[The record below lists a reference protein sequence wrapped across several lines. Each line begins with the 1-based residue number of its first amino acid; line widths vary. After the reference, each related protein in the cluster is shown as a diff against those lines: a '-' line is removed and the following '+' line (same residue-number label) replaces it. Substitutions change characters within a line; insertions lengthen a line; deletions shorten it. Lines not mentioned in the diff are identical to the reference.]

1 MRAMTSRASLFFLQ
15 GTTPTK
21 GWPMQGKMLW
31 FNEEKEHGFILTDEG
46 ERLYVHRDGFSPG
59 EIPVGRCAHLAVQ
72 FEVVEE
78 NGERMAS
85 GVSAISKDP
94 SPRARRRGASRAAS

>member
-1 MRAMTSRASLFFLQ
+1 
-15 GTTPTK
+15 
-21 GWPMQGKMLW
+21 MQGKMLW
-31 FNEEKEHGFILTDEG
+31 FNEEKEHGFILTDED

-85 GVSAISKDP
+85 GVSVISKDP
-94 SPRARRRGASRAAS
+94 SPRAPRRGASRAAACRPRWQRRKSFYARAALVCS

>member
-1 MRAMTSRASLFFLQ
+1 MRAIVRASLFLAGIDFEERL
-15 GTTPTK
+15 TT
-21 GWPMQGKMLW
+21 MQGKMLW
-31 FNEEKEHGFILTDEG
+31 FNEQKEHGFILTDEG

-59 EIPVGRCAHLAVQ
+59 EVPVGRCAHLVVQ

-78 NGERMAS
+78 TGERMAT

>member
-1 MRAMTSRASLFFLQ
+1 MRASCAHLSFLQ
-15 GTTPTK
+15 ASTSNERLNT
-21 GWPMQGKMLW
+21 MQGKMLW

-59 EIPVGRCAHLAVQ
+59 EVPVGRCAHLVVP

-78 NGERMAS
+78 NGERKAA

>member
-1 MRAMTSRASLFFLQ
+1 MCAHLSFLQ
-15 GTTPTK
+15 ASTSKK
-21 GWPMQGKMLW
+21 GLTRMQGKMLW
-31 FNEEKEHGFILTDEG
+31 FNEQKEHGFILTDEG
-46 ERLYVHRDGFSPG
+46 ERLYVHRNGLSPG
-59 EIPVGRCAHLAVQ
+59 EVPVGRCAHLVVQ

-78 NGERMAS
+78 NGQRMAA